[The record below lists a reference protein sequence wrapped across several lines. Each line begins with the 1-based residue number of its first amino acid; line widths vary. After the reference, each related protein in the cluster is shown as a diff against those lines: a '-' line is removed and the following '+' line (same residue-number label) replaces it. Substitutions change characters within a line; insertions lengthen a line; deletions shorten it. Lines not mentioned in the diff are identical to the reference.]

1 MAFIVKTIDFI
12 LFSEIE
18 KFFVVKSHA
27 SESLI
32 VLAGLNNEIQGPI
45 RLIGSDC
52 FYPFEMN
59 LDRSS

>member
-12 LFSEIE
+12 LFLEIE

-27 SESLI
+27 RLI

-45 RLIGSDC
+45 RLIGSDS